1 MLKHSFIYISNFA
14 HSVLFY
20 ETILKSLQISA
31 GRKKKD
37 KGGMMMMA
45 AAAMGGMMLQ
55 MAMGKIA
62 LIAGKALLI
71 GKVLFYADMRKCYS
85 FINT

>member
-1 MLKHSFIYISNFA
+1 M
-14 HSVLFY
+14 SVL
-20 ETILKSLQISA
+20 LA

-55 MAMGKIA
+55 LAMGKIA

-71 GKVLFYADMRKCYS
+71 GKVCNCHIVVQK
-85 FINT
+85 I